1 MLVWKELD
9 YGAMSE
15 KEKQLVVSE
24 VNLLREMR
32 HPFIVRYYDR
42 IIDRASTKLYIVM
55 ECCQGGDLGGWIR
68 RCKRENTRLDE
79 ARIWRLFAQMVSALR
94 ECHRRGQDDPASAD
108 GSGPGAGGPA
118 TGAAAG
124 GAGAGA
130 GGKQKHK
137 PILHRDLKPGN
148 VLLDA
153 EGNVK
158 LGDFGLAT
166 ELGSASAWARTHVG
180 TPLYMS
186 PEQVNEQRYNEKSD
200 IWALGCVVYEAC
212 AHKPPFVAGNHLAL
226 AVKINAGKFDRIPS
240 CYSDDLHRAIRW
252 MLQMDATKRPAVE
265 DLEKLPGIRR
275 EGPLCR
281 ALVREHR
288 WAVRYSR
295 RSREVRT
302 REEAVAKREEAVARR
317 ERRLAEKEADLRRR
331 EAALGRDRDRGAEAG
346 GADPA
351 SMGGAGHR
359 QGKGRLGSLGSLG
372 GGGASDGGGP
382 PLGRAPALRRAR
394 SAMEMP
400 HGMGGDL
407 GAGVAGGGRGQHHG
421 GGLRDA
427 GRGGGTASGRASEA
441 GRKGDPASGGSV
453 RMEDDAGA
461 YRSGV

>member
-1 MLVWKELD
+1 
-9 YGAMSE
+9 MSE

-55 ECCQGGDLGGWIR
+55 ECCEGGDLGGWIR
-68 RCKRENTRLDE
+68 RCKREGTRLDE

-94 ECHRRGQDDPASAD
+94 ECHRRGQDESNSDGERASGG
-108 GSGPGAGGPA
+108 GSSGSSGSS
-118 TGAAAG
+118 
-124 GAGAGA
+124 
-130 GGKQKHK
+130 GKPKLK

-148 VLLDA
+148 VLLDS
-153 EGNVK
+153 EGNAK

-212 AHKPPFVAGNHLAL
+212 AHRPPFVAGNHLAL

-252 MLQMDATKRPAVE
+252 MLQMDATKRPTVE
-265 DLEKLPGIRR
+265 DLERLPGIRR
-275 EGPLCR
+275 EAPLCR

-295 RSREVRT
+295 RSREVRA
-302 REEAVAKREEAVARR
+302 REDAVQKREEAAGRR
-317 ERRLAEKEADLRRR
+317 ERRLAER
-331 EAALGRDRDRGAEAG
+331 EE
-346 GADPA
+346 
-351 SMGGAGHR
+351 
-359 QGKGRLGSLGSLG
+359 
-372 GGGASDGGGP
+372 
-382 PLGRAPALRRAR
+382 
-394 SAMEMP
+394 
-400 HGMGGDL
+400 
-407 GAGVAGGGRGQHHG
+407 
-421 GGLRDA
+421 
-427 GRGGGTASGRASEA
+427 
-441 GRKGDPASGGSV
+441 
-453 RMEDDAGA
+453 
-461 YRSGV
+461 